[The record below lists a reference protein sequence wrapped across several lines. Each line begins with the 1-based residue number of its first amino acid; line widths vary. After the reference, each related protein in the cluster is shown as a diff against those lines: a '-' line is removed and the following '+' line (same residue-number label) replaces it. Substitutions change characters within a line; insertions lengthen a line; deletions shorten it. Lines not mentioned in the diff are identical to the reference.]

1 MRLGQWVG
9 LIALIISLYILWK
22 IRQVVLLA
30 FMAVVLATAIN
41 QLVKWLVQ
49 RGVNRG
55 IAITLSIISIVTIVT
70 IFLALIVPPF
80 YNQLPQL
87 IEWVPQ
93 GLDRLRVWAESLQ
106 SRLPGQSLEDAR
118 VFSRLTEQLPGFINR
133 LLTNFYSLF
142 ANSIQIILSLLLVL
156 VVTIMLLANPSSYRK
171 AFLLLFPSFYRQRVN
186 KILSKCEVALSGWLI
201 GILFNMTVIALL
213 SGLGLSILQ
222 VQLPLANALL
232 AGLLTFI
239 PNLGPTLSVIPPA
252 ALALL
257 DAPWKA
263 GAVIVLY
270 ILIQQ
275 IESNLLTPL
284 VMKHQVSLLPAVTL
298 LSQVAFGIFFGFLG
312 LLLALP
318 LVVVA
323 QAWLKE
329 LLVKDILNTWQEDTE
344 DNQDSPMAES
354 EETST

>member
-30 FMAVVLATAIN
+30 FMAIVLATAIN

-55 IAITLSIISIVTIVT
+55 IAIALSIISIVTIVT
-70 IFLALIVPPF
+70 IILALIVPPF

-142 ANSIQIILSLLLVL
+142 TNSIQIILSLLLVL
-156 VVTIMLLANPSSYRK
+156 VVTIMLLANPTSYRK

-201 GILFNMTVIALL
+201 GILFNMTVITIL
-213 SGLGLSILQ
+213 SGSGLWILQ

-284 VMKHQVSLLPAVTL
+284 VMKHQVSLLPAITL

-323 QAWLKE
+323 QVWLKE
-329 LLVKDILNTWQEDTE
+329 LLVKDILNTWQEDAE